1 MGDESQQRAN
11 SRLRWAL
18 VACQAISILI
28 TWNVWQVRDA
38 THPLPN
44 LPLIQSVPQF
54 PMGLILLFSLAMVL
68 ARPVAGLAAHAAIL
82 ALSIVQDETR
92 LQPEFLSL
100 VLLLV
105 GTLPGRFSRDVARAH
120 LGSLWLW
127 AGLHKL
133 LSDGYWT
140 WQGELFVT
148 VYWPEAPG
156 VVTVLGSAVVA
167 ISELLLGVAAFAP
180 SAKRFVPLGATL
192 VHGAALLWLACQ
204 SWNYAVWPWQIG
216 LILAAWVLF
225 SESAEQHQQ
234 MADGTAV
241 DRHSS
246 TRRGIALVMLA
257 YPMLYYVNLLPPP
270 VAWCVYSGNVP
281 VAMLFEPVTVSED
294 GLPKIPQGTWLFEAG
309 FRDLNVPYP
318 TMPSSCQR
326 FLAWY
331 GKEGA
336 SISIDDP
343 RPLSRWR
350 GKRRLGLVKTAVGV
364 VIVTE
369 PMSIITTTE

>member
-38 THPLPN
+38 NHPLPN

-54 PMGLILLFSLAMVL
+54 PMGQMLLFSLALVL
-68 ARPVAGLAAHAAIL
+68 ARPGWGLVVHAGAL

-133 LSDGYWT
+133 MSDGYWT

-167 ISELLLGVAAFAP
+167 ISELLLGVAAFSLQAP
-180 SAKRFVPLGATL
+180 RFVPLGATL
-192 VHGAALLWLACQ
+192 LHGSALVWLAGQ
-204 SWNYAVWPWQIG
+204 AWNYAVWPWQFG
-216 LILAAWVLF
+216 LILAAWGFFGEAV
-225 SESAEQHQQ
+225 ERPARK
-234 MADGTAV
+234 DGDAAV
-241 DRHSS
+241 REPSIS
-246 TRRGIALVMLA
+246 PRIALIMLA
-257 YPMLYYVNLLPPP
+257 YPMLYYVNLLPPAA
-270 VAWCVYSGNVP
+270 AWCVYSANVP
-281 VAMLFEPVTVSED
+281 AAMWFEPITVTMVENKS
-294 GLPKIPQGTWLFEAG
+294 PQGIWLAETG
-309 FRDLNVPYP
+309 LRTLNVPYP

-336 SISIDDP
+336 SISVDDP
-343 RPLSRWR
+343 RPLSRWM
-350 GKRRLGLVKTAVGV
+350 GKRRLGLVKTAAG
-364 VIVTE
+364 VIVVAE
-369 PMSIITTTE
+369 PMPTETTTE